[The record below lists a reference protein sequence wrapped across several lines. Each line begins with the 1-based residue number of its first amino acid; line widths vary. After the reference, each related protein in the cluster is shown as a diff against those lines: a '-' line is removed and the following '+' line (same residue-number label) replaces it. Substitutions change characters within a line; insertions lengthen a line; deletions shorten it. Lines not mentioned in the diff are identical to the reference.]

1 MAQNKKSVKKTN
13 AHEHL
18 GHMGGMTMGKLHH
31 LLGKSMLGGLGNEMN
46 LWHSLDAFHQHG
58 LSLYEKPGSVCIE
71 AALPGLDASQVEITL
86 DRGMLSIRGE
96 NQLKEEKGRKY
107 YRKSMHSYYYTT
119 AIPSNADTSKE
130 PNAYFKNGIM
140 HIEFKKLK
148 GNEPKR
154 IRIKKK

>member
-1 MAQNKKSVKKTN
+1 MANSKRSPKKTN
-13 AHEHL
+13 PQENL
-18 GHMGGMTMGKLHH
+18 GHMGGLSMGKLHH
-31 LLGKSMLGGLGNEMN
+31 LLSKSMLGGLGNEMN
-46 LWHSLDAFHQHG
+46 HWHGLDAFHQSG
-58 LSLYEKPGSVCIE
+58 LSLYEKPGHVCIE
-71 AALPGLDASQVEITL
+71 AALPGLESDQVEITL

-96 NQLKEEKGRKY
+96 KEVKEEKGRKY
-107 YRKSMHSYYYTT
+107 FRRSLQSFYYTT

-148 GNEPKR
+148 GKEPKQ